1 MIYQFESEVVKR
13 SKFIIQSI
21 EKLRNGIKK
30 VDEKELE
37 LFDNIDD
44 LIKQSSKIK
53 NSLNF
58 INLNEAIFFD
68 KIEKVLFKV
77 KEKNAHPQS
86 IKLLVDILQ
95 NVIGYLEEKIDKLN
109 FLEEND
115 FYPLELW
122 EDWRKLCYLLE
133 ENSKPLDL
141 FFPFAEY
148 DEYEEDFFG
157 GEISTD
163 SLNKYIELIE
173 DYEKSINVEEAT
185 STLNQLYKELE
196 GFSQLRI
203 KSGFQGL
210 FLALQGRIIL
220 ALSQDAEFND
230 KKNLVNTL
238 KKSVREIEEIHSKEN
253 VSIDF
258 IKNVLEKFLIL
269 KNWKHLKEI
278 DKISE
283 LNKRF
288 NIEKFIF
295 KTKLVNNQFF
305 KEDRNG
311 LYKSLTSIEKIIDFG
326 IYLLSLKNKIQS
338 ESLNFLVLENHRKL
352 SKFKKYFKYV
362 SDNFFEEEPT
372 LLQYKLL
379 KIIISKRFQ
388 VNDSLWEEFENL
400 IRTHEEELVNL
411 FLFKEDKEVK
421 LQDEKIEAPI
431 LDQYNKFL
439 VGLDEKNKI
448 QEEVEVNENNESLKE
463 QEIEEDKP
471 HKRSGFSVAVVDEK
485 HLMETQEQEEFDKED
500 LKVEYLTEKELTGE
514 LNELE
519 KNSTKSFENM
529 EDKIKIVPNQEFFES
544 KEDFNIDKQEK
555 VEIVAESIASE
566 EGDKVSEENIN
577 LISDEEIEKNI
588 LNVFDES
595 DEEDTSFYLSPF
607 DYDLKIIIETL
618 NKFDKKLLDS
628 KEKTEKQSLLIS
640 NLNEVIMDIEDYLKE

>member
-163 SLNKYIELIE
+163 ALNKYIELIE

-338 ESLNFLVLENHRKL
+338 ESLSFLVLENHRRL
-352 SKFKKYFKYV
+352 SKFKKHFKYV

-379 KIIISKRFQ
+379 KRIIGKRFQ

-400 IRTHEEELVNL
+400 IRTHEEDLVNL

-439 VGLDEKNKI
+439 MDLDEKNKI
-448 QEEVEVNENNESLKE
+448 QEEVEVNENLKE
-463 QEIEEDKP
+463 QEIEVDKP

-485 HLMETQEQEEFDKED
+485 HLMGTQGQEEFDKED

-529 EDKIKIVPNQEFFES
+529 EDKIKIVPNQEFSEN

-555 VEIVAESIASE
+555 VEIVAESITSE

-588 LNVFDES
+588 LNVFDEN

-607 DYDLKIIIETL
+607 DYDFKIIIETL
-618 NKFDKKLLDS
+618 NKFDKKLLES

>member
-163 SLNKYIELIE
+163 ALNKYIELIE

-196 GFSQLRI
+196 SFSQLRI

-338 ESLNFLVLENHRKL
+338 ESLSFLVLENHRRL
-352 SKFKKYFKYV
+352 SKFKKHFKYV

-379 KIIISKRFQ
+379 KRIIGKRFQ

-400 IRTHEEELVNL
+400 IRTHEEDLVNL

-421 LQDEKIEAPI
+421 LQNEKIEAPI

-439 VGLDEKNKI
+439 MDLDEKNKI
-448 QEEVEVNENNESLKE
+448 QEEVEVNENLKE
-463 QEIEEDKP
+463 QEIEVDKP

-485 HLMETQEQEEFDKED
+485 HLMGTQGQEEFDKED

-529 EDKIKIVPNQEFFES
+529 EDKIKIVPNQEFSEN

-555 VEIVAESIASE
+555 VEIVAESITSE

-588 LNVFDES
+588 LNVFDEN

-607 DYDLKIIIETL
+607 DYDFKIIIETL
-618 NKFDKKLLDS
+618 NKFDKKLLES

-640 NLNEVIMDIEDYLKE
+640 NLNEVIIDIENYLKE

>member
-163 SLNKYIELIE
+163 ALNKYIELIE

-196 GFSQLRI
+196 SFSQLRI

-230 KKNLVNTL
+230 KKSLVNIL

-379 KIIISKRFQ
+379 KRIIGKRFQ

-400 IRTHEEELVNL
+400 IRTHEEDLVNL

-439 VGLDEKNKI
+439 MDLDEKNKI
-448 QEEVEVNENNESLKE
+448 QEEVEVNESLKE
-463 QEIEEDKP
+463 QEIEGDKP

-485 HLMETQEQEEFDKED
+485 HLMGTQGQEEFDKED

-529 EDKIKIVPNQEFFES
+529 EDKIKIVPNQEFS
-544 KEDFNIDKQEK
+544 KNKEDFNIDKQEK
-555 VEIVAESIASE
+555 VEIVAESITSE

-595 DEEDTSFYLSPF
+595 EEEDTSFYLSPF

-618 NKFDKKLLDS
+618 NKFDKKLFDS

>member
-95 NVIGYLEEKIDKLN
+95 NIIGYLEEKIDKLN

-163 SLNKYIELIE
+163 ALNKYIELIE
-173 DYEKSINVEEAT
+173 DYEKSINIEEAT

-196 GFSQLRI
+196 SFSQLRI

-230 KKNLVNTL
+230 KKSLVNIL

-379 KIIISKRFQ
+379 KRIIGKRFQ

-400 IRTHEEELVNL
+400 IRTHEEDLVNL

-439 VGLDEKNKI
+439 MDLDEKNKI
-448 QEEVEVNENNESLKE
+448 QEEVEVNESLKE
-463 QEIEEDKP
+463 QEIEGDKP

-485 HLMETQEQEEFDKED
+485 HLMGTQGQEEFDKED

-529 EDKIKIVPNQEFFES
+529 EDKIKIVPNQEFS
-544 KEDFNIDKQEK
+544 KNKEDFNIDKQEK
-555 VEIVAESIASE
+555 VEIVAESITSE

-595 DEEDTSFYLSPF
+595 EEEDTSFYLSPF

-618 NKFDKKLLDS
+618 NKFDKKLFDS

>member
-163 SLNKYIELIE
+163 ALNKYIELIE

-311 LYKSLTSIEKIIDFG
+311 LYKSLFVI
-326 IYLLSLKNKIQS
+326 
-338 ESLNFLVLENHRKL
+338 
-352 SKFKKYFKYV
+352 FKK
-362 SDNFFEEEPT
+362 
-372 LLQYKLL
+372 
-379 KIIISKRFQ
+379 
-388 VNDSLWEEFENL
+388 
-400 IRTHEEELVNL
+400 
-411 FLFKEDKEVK
+411 
-421 LQDEKIEAPI
+421 
-431 LDQYNKFL
+431 
-439 VGLDEKNKI
+439 
-448 QEEVEVNENNESLKE
+448 
-463 QEIEEDKP
+463 
-471 HKRSGFSVAVVDEK
+471 
-485 HLMETQEQEEFDKED
+485 
-500 LKVEYLTEKELTGE
+500 
-514 LNELE
+514 
-519 KNSTKSFENM
+519 
-529 EDKIKIVPNQEFFES
+529 
-544 KEDFNIDKQEK
+544 
-555 VEIVAESIASE
+555 
-566 EGDKVSEENIN
+566 
-577 LISDEEIEKNI
+577 
-588 LNVFDES
+588 
-595 DEEDTSFYLSPF
+595 
-607 DYDLKIIIETL
+607 
-618 NKFDKKLLDS
+618 
-628 KEKTEKQSLLIS
+628 
-640 NLNEVIMDIEDYLKE
+640 

>member
-148 DEYEEDFFG
+148 DEYEEDFFD

-163 SLNKYIELIE
+163 ALNKYIELIE

-338 ESLNFLVLENHRKL
+338 ESLSFLVLENHRRL
-352 SKFKKYFKYV
+352 SKFKKHFKYV

-379 KIIISKRFQ
+379 KRIIGKRFQ

-400 IRTHEEELVNL
+400 IRTHEEDLVNL

-431 LDQYNKFL
+431 LNQYNKFL
-439 VGLDEKNKI
+439 MDLDEKNKI
-448 QEEVEVNENNESLKE
+448 QEEVEVNENLKE
-463 QEIEEDKP
+463 QEIEVDKP

-485 HLMETQEQEEFDKED
+485 HLMGTQGQEEFDKED

-529 EDKIKIVPNQEFFES
+529 EDKIKIVPNQEFSEN

-555 VEIVAESIASE
+555 VEIVAESITSE

-588 LNVFDES
+588 LNVFDEN

-607 DYDLKIIIETL
+607 DYDFKIIIETL
-618 NKFDKKLLDS
+618 NKFDKKLLES

>member
-95 NVIGYLEEKIDKLN
+95 NIIGYLEEKIDKLN

-163 SLNKYIELIE
+163 ALNKYIELIE

-196 GFSQLRI
+196 SFSQLRI

-230 KKNLVNTL
+230 KKSLVNIL

-288 NIEKFIF
+288 NVEKFIF

-379 KIIISKRFQ
+379 KRIIGKRFQ

-400 IRTHEEELVNL
+400 IRTHEEDLVNL

-439 VGLDEKNKI
+439 MDLDEKNKI
-448 QEEVEVNENNESLKE
+448 QEEVEVNESLKE
-463 QEIEEDKP
+463 QEIEGDKP

-485 HLMETQEQEEFDKED
+485 HLMGTQGQEEFDKED

-529 EDKIKIVPNQEFFES
+529 EDKIKIVPNQEFS
-544 KEDFNIDKQEK
+544 KNKEDFNIDKQEK
-555 VEIVAESIASE
+555 VEIVAESITSE

-595 DEEDTSFYLSPF
+595 EEEDTSFYLSPF

-618 NKFDKKLLDS
+618 NKFDKKLFDS

>member
-163 SLNKYIELIE
+163 ALNKYIELIE

-338 ESLNFLVLENHRKL
+338 ESLSFLVLENHRRL
-352 SKFKKYFKYV
+352 SKFKKHFKYV

-379 KIIISKRFQ
+379 KRIVGKRFQ

-400 IRTHEEELVNL
+400 IRTHEEDLVNL

-439 VGLDEKNKI
+439 MDLDEKNKI
-448 QEEVEVNENNESLKE
+448 QEEVEVNENLKE
-463 QEIEEDKP
+463 QEIEVDKP

-485 HLMETQEQEEFDKED
+485 HLMGTQGQEEFDKED

-529 EDKIKIVPNQEFFES
+529 EDKIKIVPNQEFS
-544 KEDFNIDKQEK
+544 KNKEDFNIDKQEK
-555 VEIVAESIASE
+555 VEIVAESITSE

-595 DEEDTSFYLSPF
+595 EEEDTSFYLSPF

-618 NKFDKKLLDS
+618 NKFDKKLFDS

>member
-30 VDEKELE
+30 VAEKELE

-95 NVIGYLEEKIDKLN
+95 NIIGYLEEKIDKLN

-148 DEYEEDFFG
+148 DEYEEDFFC

-163 SLNKYIELIE
+163 ALNKYIELIE

-196 GFSQLRI
+196 SFSQLRI

-230 KKNLVNTL
+230 KKSLVNIL

-379 KIIISKRFQ
+379 KRIIGKRFQ

-400 IRTHEEELVNL
+400 IRTHEEDLVNL

-439 VGLDEKNKI
+439 MDLDEKNKI
-448 QEEVEVNENNESLKE
+448 QEEVEVNESLKE
-463 QEIEEDKP
+463 QEIEGDKP

-485 HLMETQEQEEFDKED
+485 HLMGTQGQEEFDKED

-529 EDKIKIVPNQEFFES
+529 EDKIKIVPNQEFS
-544 KEDFNIDKQEK
+544 KNKEDFNIDKQEK
-555 VEIVAESIASE
+555 VEIVAESITSE

-595 DEEDTSFYLSPF
+595 EEEDTSFYLSPF

-618 NKFDKKLLDS
+618 NKFDKKLFDS

>member
-95 NVIGYLEEKIDKLN
+95 NIIGYLEEKIDKLN

-163 SLNKYIELIE
+163 ALNKYIELIE

-196 GFSQLRI
+196 SFSQLRI

-230 KKNLVNTL
+230 KKSLVNIL

-311 LYKSLTSIEKIIDFG
+311 LYKGLTSIEKIIDFG

-379 KIIISKRFQ
+379 KRIIGKRFQ

-400 IRTHEEELVNL
+400 IRTHEEDLVNL

-439 VGLDEKNKI
+439 MDLDEKNKI
-448 QEEVEVNENNESLKE
+448 QEEVEVNESLKE
-463 QEIEEDKP
+463 QEIEGDKP
-471 HKRSGFSVAVVDEK
+471 HKRSAFSVAVVDEK
-485 HLMETQEQEEFDKED
+485 HLMGTQGQEEFDKED

-529 EDKIKIVPNQEFFES
+529 EDKIKIVPNQEFSEN

-555 VEIVAESIASE
+555 VEIVAESITSE

-588 LNVFDES
+588 LNVFDEN

-607 DYDLKIIIETL
+607 DYDFKIIIETL
-618 NKFDKKLLDS
+618 NKFDKKLLES

>member
-21 EKLRNGIKK
+21 EKLRNEIKK
-30 VDEKELE
+30 IDEQELE

-95 NVIGYLEEKIDKLN
+95 NIIGYLEEKIDKLN

-157 GEISTD
+157 GKISTD

-185 STLNQLYKELE
+185 SALNQLYKELE

-230 KKNLVNTL
+230 KKNLVNIL

-379 KIIISKRFQ
+379 KRIISKRFQ
-388 VNDSLWEEFENL
+388 VNDGLWEEFENL
-400 IRTHEEELVNL
+400 IRTHEEDLVNL
-411 FLFKEDKEVK
+411 FLFKEDKEIK

-439 VGLDEKNKI
+439 VDLDEKNKV
-448 QEEVEVNENNESLKE
+448 QEEVEVNENLKK

-471 HKRSGFSVAVVDEK
+471 HKRSGFSVVVVDEK
-485 HLMETQEQEEFDKED
+485 HLMETQEQEEFNKED

-529 EDKIKIVPNQEFFES
+529 EDKVKIIPNKEFSED
-544 KEDFNIDKQEK
+544 KEDFNIEKQEK
-555 VEIVAESIASE
+555 IEIVDESITSE
-566 EGDKVSEENIN
+566 EGDKVSEENVN

-588 LNVFDES
+588 LNVFDEN
-595 DEEDTSFYLSPF
+595 DEEDASFYLSPF
-607 DYDLKIIIETL
+607 DYDFKIIIETL
-618 NKFDKKLLDS
+618 NKFDKKLLES

>member
-30 VDEKELE
+30 VAEKELE

-95 NVIGYLEEKIDKLN
+95 NIIGYLEEKIDKLN

-163 SLNKYIELIE
+163 ALNKYIELIE

-196 GFSQLRI
+196 SFSQLRI

-230 KKNLVNTL
+230 KKSLVNIL

-379 KIIISKRFQ
+379 KRIIGKRFQ

-400 IRTHEEELVNL
+400 IRTHEEDLVNL

-439 VGLDEKNKI
+439 MDLDEKNKI
-448 QEEVEVNENNESLKE
+448 QEEVEVNESLKE
-463 QEIEEDKP
+463 QEIEGDKP

-485 HLMETQEQEEFDKED
+485 HLMGTQGQEEFDKED

-529 EDKIKIVPNQEFFES
+529 EDKIKIVPNQEFS
-544 KEDFNIDKQEK
+544 KNKEDFNIDKQEK
-555 VEIVAESIASE
+555 VEIVAESITSE

-595 DEEDTSFYLSPF
+595 EEEDTSFYLSPF

-618 NKFDKKLLDS
+618 NKFDKKLFDS

>member
-163 SLNKYIELIE
+163 ALNKYIELIE

-338 ESLNFLVLENHRKL
+338 ESLSFLVLENHRRL
-352 SKFKKYFKYV
+352 SKFKKHFKYV

-379 KIIISKRFQ
+379 KRIIGKRFQ

-400 IRTHEEELVNL
+400 IRTHEEDLVNL

-439 VGLDEKNKI
+439 MDLDEKNKI
-448 QEEVEVNENNESLKE
+448 QEEVEVNENLKE
-463 QEIEEDKP
+463 QEIEVDKP

-485 HLMETQEQEEFDKED
+485 HLMGTQGQEEFDKED

-529 EDKIKIVPNQEFFES
+529 EDKIKIVPNQEFSEN

-555 VEIVAESIASE
+555 VEIVAESITSE

-588 LNVFDES
+588 LNVFDEN
-595 DEEDTSFYLSPF
+595 DEEYTSFYLSPF
-607 DYDLKIIIETL
+607 DYDFKIIIETL
-618 NKFDKKLLDS
+618 NKFDKKLLES

>member
-163 SLNKYIELIE
+163 ALNKYIELIE

-338 ESLNFLVLENHRKL
+338 ESLSFLVLENHRRL
-352 SKFKKYFKYV
+352 SKFKKHFKYV

-379 KIIISKRFQ
+379 KRIIGKRFQ

-400 IRTHEEELVNL
+400 IRTHEEDLVNL

-439 VGLDEKNKI
+439 IDLDEKNKI
-448 QEEVEVNENNESLKE
+448 QEEVEVNENLKE
-463 QEIEEDKP
+463 QEIEVDKP

-485 HLMETQEQEEFDKED
+485 HLMGTQGQEEFDKED

-529 EDKIKIVPNQEFFES
+529 EDKIKIVPNQEFSEN

-555 VEIVAESIASE
+555 VEIVAESITSE

-588 LNVFDES
+588 LNVFDEN

-607 DYDLKIIIETL
+607 DYDFKIIIETL
-618 NKFDKKLLDS
+618 NKFDKKLLES

>member
-163 SLNKYIELIE
+163 ALNKYIELIE

-338 ESLNFLVLENHRKL
+338 ESLSFLVLENHRRL
-352 SKFKKYFKYV
+352 SKFKKHFKYV

-379 KIIISKRFQ
+379 KRIIGKRFQ

-400 IRTHEEELVNL
+400 IRTHEEDLVNL

-439 VGLDEKNKI
+439 MDLDEKNKI
-448 QEEVEVNENNESLKE
+448 QEEVEVNENLKE
-463 QEIEEDKP
+463 QEIEVDKP

-485 HLMETQEQEEFDKED
+485 HLMGTQGQEEFDKED

-529 EDKIKIVPNQEFFES
+529 EDKIKIVPNQEFSEN

-555 VEIVAESIASE
+555 VEIVAESITSE

-588 LNVFDES
+588 LNVFDEN

-607 DYDLKIIIETL
+607 DYDFKIIIETL
-618 NKFDKKLLDS
+618 NKFDKKLLES

-640 NLNEVIMDIEDYLKE
+640 NLNEVIMDIENYLKE

>member
-163 SLNKYIELIE
+163 ALNKYIELIE

-305 KEDRNG
+305 KEDRNS

-338 ESLNFLVLENHRKL
+338 ESLSFLVLENHRRL
-352 SKFKKYFKYV
+352 SKFKKHFKYV

-379 KIIISKRFQ
+379 KRIIGKRFQ

-400 IRTHEEELVNL
+400 IRTHEEDLVNL

-439 VGLDEKNKI
+439 MDLDEKNKI
-448 QEEVEVNENNESLKE
+448 QEEVEVNENLKE
-463 QEIEEDKP
+463 QEIEVDKP

-485 HLMETQEQEEFDKED
+485 HLMGTQGQEEFDKED

-529 EDKIKIVPNQEFFES
+529 EDKIKIVPNQEFSEN

-555 VEIVAESIASE
+555 VEIVAESITSE

-588 LNVFDES
+588 LNVFDEN

-607 DYDLKIIIETL
+607 DYDFKIIIETL
-618 NKFDKKLLDS
+618 NKFDKKLLES

>member
-196 GFSQLRI
+196 SFSQLRI

-230 KKNLVNTL
+230 KKSLVNIL

-379 KIIISKRFQ
+379 KRIIGKRFQ

-400 IRTHEEELVNL
+400 IRTHEEDLVNL

-439 VGLDEKNKI
+439 MDLDEKNKI
-448 QEEVEVNENNESLKE
+448 QEEVEVNESLKE
-463 QEIEEDKP
+463 QEIEGDKP

-485 HLMETQEQEEFDKED
+485 HLMGTQGQEEFDKED

-529 EDKIKIVPNQEFFES
+529 EDKIKIVPNQEFS
-544 KEDFNIDKQEK
+544 KNKEDFNIDKQEK
-555 VEIVAESIASE
+555 VEIVAESITSE

-595 DEEDTSFYLSPF
+595 EEEDTSFYLSPF

-618 NKFDKKLLDS
+618 NKFDKKLFDS

>member
-68 KIEKVLFKV
+68 KIEKVIFKV

-163 SLNKYIELIE
+163 ALNKYIELIE

-338 ESLNFLVLENHRKL
+338 ESLSFLVLENHRRL
-352 SKFKKYFKYV
+352 SKFKKHFKYV

-379 KIIISKRFQ
+379 KRIIGKRFQ

-400 IRTHEEELVNL
+400 IRTHEEDLVNL

-439 VGLDEKNKI
+439 MDLDEKNKI
-448 QEEVEVNENNESLKE
+448 QEEVEVNENLKE
-463 QEIEEDKP
+463 QEIEVDKP

-485 HLMETQEQEEFDKED
+485 HLMGTQGQEEFDKED

-529 EDKIKIVPNQEFFES
+529 EDKIKIVPNQEFSEN

-555 VEIVAESIASE
+555 VEIVAESITSE

-588 LNVFDES
+588 LNVFDEN

-607 DYDLKIIIETL
+607 DYDFKIIIETL
-618 NKFDKKLLDS
+618 NKFDKKLLES

>member
-163 SLNKYIELIE
+163 ALNKYIELIE

-338 ESLNFLVLENHRKL
+338 ESLSFLVLENHRRL
-352 SKFKKYFKYV
+352 SKFKKHFKYV

-379 KIIISKRFQ
+379 KRIIGKRFQ

-400 IRTHEEELVNL
+400 IRTHEEDLVNL

-439 VGLDEKNKI
+439 MDLDEKNKI
-448 QEEVEVNENNESLKE
+448 QEEIEVNENLKE
-463 QEIEEDKP
+463 QEIEVDKP

-485 HLMETQEQEEFDKED
+485 HLMGTQGQEEFDKED

-529 EDKIKIVPNQEFFES
+529 EDKIKIVPNQEFSEN

-555 VEIVAESIASE
+555 VEIVAESITSE

-588 LNVFDES
+588 LNVFDEN

-607 DYDLKIIIETL
+607 DYDFKIIIETL
-618 NKFDKKLLDS
+618 NKFDKKLLES

>member
-163 SLNKYIELIE
+163 ALNKYIELIE

-305 KEDRNG
+305 KEDRNS
-311 LYKSLTSIEKIIDFG
+311 LYKNLTSIEKIIDFG

-338 ESLNFLVLENHRKL
+338 ESLSFLVLENHRRL
-352 SKFKKYFKYV
+352 SKFKKHFKYV

-379 KIIISKRFQ
+379 KRIIGKRFQ

-400 IRTHEEELVNL
+400 IRTHEEDLVNL

-439 VGLDEKNKI
+439 MDLDEKNKI
-448 QEEVEVNENNESLKE
+448 QEEVEVNENLKE
-463 QEIEEDKP
+463 KEIEGDKT

-485 HLMETQEQEEFDKED
+485 HLMGTQGQEEFDKED

-529 EDKIKIVPNQEFFES
+529 EDKIKIVPNQEFSEN

-555 VEIVAESIASE
+555 VEIVAESITSE

-588 LNVFDES
+588 LNVFDEN

-607 DYDLKIIIETL
+607 DYDFKIIIETL
-618 NKFDKKLLDS
+618 NKFDKKLLES

>member
-21 EKLRNGIKK
+21 DKLRNGIKK

-163 SLNKYIELIE
+163 ALNKYIELIE

-338 ESLNFLVLENHRKL
+338 ESLSFLVLENHRRL
-352 SKFKKYFKYV
+352 SKFKKHFKYV

-379 KIIISKRFQ
+379 KRIIGKRFQ

-400 IRTHEEELVNL
+400 IRTHEEDLVNL

-439 VGLDEKNKI
+439 MDLDEKNKI
-448 QEEVEVNENNESLKE
+448 QEEVEVNENLKE
-463 QEIEEDKP
+463 QEIEVDKP

-485 HLMETQEQEEFDKED
+485 HLMGTQGQEEFDKED

-529 EDKIKIVPNQEFFES
+529 EDKIKIVPNQEFSEN

-555 VEIVAESIASE
+555 VEIVAESITSE

-588 LNVFDES
+588 LNVFDEN

-607 DYDLKIIIETL
+607 DYDFKIIIETL
-618 NKFDKKLLDS
+618 NKFDKKLLES

>member
-163 SLNKYIELIE
+163 ALNKYIELIE

-338 ESLNFLVLENHRKL
+338 ESLSFLVLENHRRL
-352 SKFKKYFKYV
+352 SKFKKHFKYV

-379 KIIISKRFQ
+379 KRIIGKRFQ

-400 IRTHEEELVNL
+400 IRTHEEDLVNL

-439 VGLDEKNKI
+439 MDLDEKNKI
-448 QEEVEVNENNESLKE
+448 QEEVEVNENLKE
-463 QEIEEDKP
+463 QEIEVDKP

-485 HLMETQEQEEFDKED
+485 HLMGTQGQEEFDKED

-529 EDKIKIVPNQEFFES
+529 EDKIKIVPNQEFSEN

-555 VEIVAESIASE
+555 VEIVAESITSE

-588 LNVFDES
+588 LNVFDEN

-607 DYDLKIIIETL
+607 DYDFKIIIETL
-618 NKFDKKLLDS
+618 NKFDKKLLES

-640 NLNEVIMDIEDYLKE
+640 NLNEVIMDIENYLKEQ

>member
-148 DEYEEDFFG
+148 DKYEEDFFG

-163 SLNKYIELIE
+163 ALNKYIELIE

-338 ESLNFLVLENHRKL
+338 ESLSFLVLENHRRL
-352 SKFKKYFKYV
+352 SKFKKHFKYV

-379 KIIISKRFQ
+379 KRIIGKRFQ

-400 IRTHEEELVNL
+400 IRTHEEDLVNL

-439 VGLDEKNKI
+439 MDLDEKNKI
-448 QEEVEVNENNESLKE
+448 QEEVEVNENLKE
-463 QEIEEDKP
+463 QEIEVDKP

-485 HLMETQEQEEFDKED
+485 HLMGTQGQEEFDKED

-529 EDKIKIVPNQEFFES
+529 EDKIKIVPNQEFSEN

-555 VEIVAESIASE
+555 VEIVAESITSE

-588 LNVFDES
+588 LNVFDEN

-607 DYDLKIIIETL
+607 DYDFKIIIETL
-618 NKFDKKLLDS
+618 NKFDKKLLES

>member
-163 SLNKYIELIE
+163 ALNKYIELIE

-338 ESLNFLVLENHRKL
+338 ESLSFLVLENHRRL
-352 SKFKKYFKYV
+352 SKFKKHFKYV

-379 KIIISKRFQ
+379 KRIIGKRFQ

-400 IRTHEEELVNL
+400 IRTHEEDLVNL

-439 VGLDEKNKI
+439 MDLDEKNKI
-448 QEEVEVNENNESLKE
+448 QEEVEVNENLKE
-463 QEIEEDKP
+463 QEIDVDKP

-485 HLMETQEQEEFDKED
+485 HLMGTQGQEEFDKED

-529 EDKIKIVPNQEFFES
+529 EDKIKIVPNQEFSEN

-555 VEIVAESIASE
+555 VEIVAESITSE

-588 LNVFDES
+588 LNVFDEN

-607 DYDLKIIIETL
+607 DYDFKIIIETL
-618 NKFDKKLLDS
+618 NKFDKKLLES

>member
-21 EKLRNGIKK
+21 DKLRNGIKK

-163 SLNKYIELIE
+163 ALNKYIELIE

-338 ESLNFLVLENHRKL
+338 ESLSFLVLENHRRL
-352 SKFKKYFKYV
+352 SKFKKHFKYV

-379 KIIISKRFQ
+379 KRIIGKRFQ

-400 IRTHEEELVNL
+400 IRTHEEDLVNL

-439 VGLDEKNKI
+439 MDLDEKNKI
-448 QEEVEVNENNESLKE
+448 QEEVEVNENLKE
-463 QEIEEDKP
+463 QEIEVDKP

-485 HLMETQEQEEFDKED
+485 HLMGTQGQEEFDKED

-529 EDKIKIVPNQEFFES
+529 EDKIKIVPNQEFSEN

-555 VEIVAESIASE
+555 VEIVAESITSE

-588 LNVFDES
+588 LNVFDEN

-607 DYDLKIIIETL
+607 DYDFKIIIETL
-618 NKFDKKLLDS
+618 NKFDKKLLES

-640 NLNEVIMDIEDYLKE
+640 NLNEVIMDIEYYLKEL

>member
-163 SLNKYIELIE
+163 ALNKYIELIE

-338 ESLNFLVLENHRKL
+338 ESLSFLVLENHRRL
-352 SKFKKYFKYV
+352 SKFKKHFKYV

-379 KIIISKRFQ
+379 KRIIGKRFQ

-400 IRTHEEELVNL
+400 IRTHEEDLVNL

-439 VGLDEKNKI
+439 MDLDEKNKI
-448 QEEVEVNENNESLKE
+448 QEEVEVNENLKE
-463 QEIEEDKP
+463 QEIEVDKP

-485 HLMETQEQEEFDKED
+485 HLMGTQGQEEFDKED

-529 EDKIKIVPNQEFFES
+529 EDKIKIVPNQEFSEN

-555 VEIVAESIASE
+555 VKIVAESITSE

-588 LNVFDES
+588 LNVFDEN

-607 DYDLKIIIETL
+607 DYDFKIIIETL
-618 NKFDKKLLDS
+618 NKFDKKLLES

>member
-163 SLNKYIELIE
+163 ALNKYIELIE

-338 ESLNFLVLENHRKL
+338 ESLSFLVLENHRRL
-352 SKFKKYFKYV
+352 SKFKKHFKYV

-379 KIIISKRFQ
+379 KRIIGKRFQ

-400 IRTHEEELVNL
+400 IRTHEEDLVNL

-439 VGLDEKNKI
+439 MDLDEKNKI
-448 QEEVEVNENNESLKE
+448 QEEVEVNENLKE
-463 QEIEEDKP
+463 QEIEVDKP

-485 HLMETQEQEEFDKED
+485 HLMGTQGQEEFDKED

-529 EDKIKIVPNQEFFES
+529 EDKIKIVPNQEFSEN

-555 VEIVAESIASE
+555 VEIVAESITSE
-566 EGDKVSEENIN
+566 EGDNVSEENIN

-588 LNVFDES
+588 LNVFDEN

-607 DYDLKIIIETL
+607 DYDFKIIIETL
-618 NKFDKKLLDS
+618 NKFDKKLLES

>member
-163 SLNKYIELIE
+163 ALNKYIELIE

-338 ESLNFLVLENHRKL
+338 ESLSFLVLENHRRL
-352 SKFKKYFKYV
+352 SKFKKHFKYV
-362 SDNFFEEEPT
+362 SDNFFEEKPT

-379 KIIISKRFQ
+379 KRIIGKRFQ

-400 IRTHEEELVNL
+400 IRTHEEDLVNL

-439 VGLDEKNKI
+439 MDLDEKNKI
-448 QEEVEVNENNESLKE
+448 QEEVEVNENLKE
-463 QEIEEDKP
+463 QEIEVDKP

-485 HLMETQEQEEFDKED
+485 HLMGTQGQEEFDKED

-529 EDKIKIVPNQEFFES
+529 EDKIKIVPNQEFSEN

-555 VEIVAESIASE
+555 VEIVAESITSE

-588 LNVFDES
+588 LNVFDEN

-607 DYDLKIIIETL
+607 DYDFKIIIETL
-618 NKFDKKLLDS
+618 NKFDKKLLES

>member
-95 NVIGYLEEKIDKLN
+95 NIIGYLEEKIDKLN

-163 SLNKYIELIE
+163 ALNKYIELIE

-196 GFSQLRI
+196 SFSQLRI

-230 KKNLVNTL
+230 KKSLVNIL

-379 KIIISKRFQ
+379 KRIIGKRFQ

-400 IRTHEEELVNL
+400 IRTHEEDLVNL

-439 VGLDEKNKI
+439 MDLDEKNKI
-448 QEEVEVNENNESLKE
+448 QEEVEVNESLKE
-463 QEIEEDKP
+463 QEIEGDKP

-485 HLMETQEQEEFDKED
+485 HLMGTQGQEEFDKED

-529 EDKIKIVPNQEFFES
+529 EDKIKIVPNQEFS
-544 KEDFNIDKQEK
+544 KNKEDFNIDKQEK
-555 VEIVAESIASE
+555 VEIVAESITSE

-595 DEEDTSFYLSPF
+595 EEEDTSFYLSPF

-618 NKFDKKLLDS
+618 NKFDKKLFDS